1 MGEITLRGKMAF
13 IIALLLLGLI
23 LISVEF
29 FIPGGIVGIVGVLML
44 LGAVG
49 FCYNEYGIMA
59 AGWLLVGCMVGGGLW
74 AYAMFVIVS
83 KTPYGRK
90 LFLSSAS
97 DGRARYGSAGEADEA
112 QAEQL
117 IGAQAVAL
125 TPMSPTGRIVV
136 DGNTYEASS
145 QSGFLEA
152 GTKVEIVGRTSFGF
166 AVRKS

>member
-1 MGEITLRGKMAF
+1 MAI

-29 FIPGGIVGIVGVLML
+29 FIPGGIVGVVGVLML
-44 LGAVG
+44 LAAVG
-49 FCYNEYGIMA
+49 FCYTEYGILA
-59 AGWLLVGCMVGGGLW
+59 AGWLLIGCMVGGGLW
-74 AYAMFVIVS
+74 AYGMFIVVS

-97 DGRARYGSAGEADEA
+97 DGRASYGSSDEADQA

-125 TPMSPTGRIVV
+125 TPMSPTGRIAV

-145 QSGFLEA
+145 QSGFLER
-152 GTKVEIVGRTSFGF
+152 GTKVKIVGRTSFGF
-166 AVRKS
+166 AVKKL